1 MSTKITKN
9 TKQSASQLC
18 LNKPATDRYIHQYQ
32 SATAGAVENILN
44 MGLAVKEVYY
54 KSKNGELNDHD
65 LKYFCESVGLKPKSS
80 QFRKYKCIG
89 EKAHIFKQYLDQ
101 MPQSFSVLY
110 EIATLDADTFDLMYV
125 TGTTP
130 ANITLAGIKELAK
143 KSAVPARNKISR
155 QHPQHV
161 NFRTLKKIAKETNR
175 FAIYVYSNLTEEKQD
190 QVIKIL
196 HQLQENSLIRFDIPD
211 VMQYAADETDGL
223 KVAA

>member
-18 LNKPATDRYIHQYQ
+18 LNKPATDQYIHQYQ

-65 LKYFCESVGLKPKSS
+65 LQYFCESVGLKPKSS

-143 KSAVPARNKISR
+143 KSAVPARNKISN
-155 QHPQHV
+155 QHPRHM
-161 NFRTLKKIAKETNR
+161 NFGTLQKIAKETNR
-175 FAIYVYSNLTEEKQD
+175 FEIYVYSSLPTGKQD
-190 QVIKIL
+190 EVVKTLFQF
-196 HQLQENSLIRFDIPD
+196 QESGLIRFDMPQIMETIEED
-211 VMQYAADETDGL
+211 SDDLELAA
-223 KVAA
+223 